1 MAEHVG
7 ETTVWHTVVA
17 FGVRAEA
24 LRDSLTVGREVKLAG
39 YLHTREVQSP
49 ENGSVKTV
57 AEIYLASPVK
67 PVEKQ

>member
-1 MAEHVG
+1 M
-7 ETTVWHTVVA
+7 VA
-17 FGVRAEA
+17 FGRRAEA
-24 LRDSLTVGREVKLAG
+24 LKDQLTVGQEVKLAG

-49 ENGSVKTV
+49 RGGKVKTV